1 MAQRDESYWKR
12 VTESAKKWT
21 DPDDSQQISEWL
33 DGWGGVFFAVLAV
46 AIVVAVVAVQ
56 FL

>member
-1 MAQRDESYWKR
+1 MAQRDENYWKR